1 MKNENLKG
9 KFPISKSPIFCKCIK
24 VDQSS
29 LPKRVKLGSRGWK
42 LAMSPVHLS
51 AEGLESHGGKFEQLP
66 HNPWINDACCP
77 LGSAEV
83 SGCGV
88 QKRFLGRWPHTQLLL
103 CGRGFFCHEN
113 VRLGRDILWAE
124 KKPLLH
130 PGKTIFSPNFSG
142 YQKSTCFSCVI
153 PWIHKIVIGSQK
165 DCIAGGSFVT
175 TN

>member
-1 MKNENLKG
+1 MY
-9 KFPISKSPIFCKCIK
+9 KSGSVLLP
-24 VDQSS
+24 
-29 LPKRVKLGSRGWK
+29 PKRVKLGSRGWK

-51 AEGLESHGGKFEQLP
+51 AEGLESHGREIEQLP

-88 QKRFLGRWPHTQLLL
+88 QKRFLGQVTHTQLLL
-103 CGRGFFCHEN
+103 VGRGFFCHEN
-113 VRLGRDILWAE
+113 VRLGSRHSVSR

-130 PGKTIFSPNFSG
+130 PGKQFFPLTSVAIK
-142 YQKSTCFSCVI
+142 KSTCFSCAL

-175 TN
+175 TNWLEMRMTLKD